1 MVPGDERTLSGRDFT
16 LEKYAALCQAIT
28 SSGYTSLTIRD
39 YLSRPD
45 PPPQVVLVRHD
56 VDDNIR
62 FVPPLA
68 RIDHQHG
75 IHATYYFR
83 CTPHVY
89 VPEVID
95 SVAALNHEIG
105 YHYEALDRARGDISE
120 AIRIFG
126 AELARFRERYDV
138 KTACM
143 HGNPLS
149 PHDNRK
155 IWDHASL
162 AQFGL
167 LGEPYL
173 SLDYSRIA
181 YFSDTGRNWSGL
193 YKVKDVVQSVR
204 GEDGIETTDDLIT
217 AIRSRRYDQ
226 MCILVHPARWTGTLT
241 DYLSRYLL
249 DLVHDAGKRWIL
261 RR

>member
-1 MVPGDERTLSGRDFT
+1 VLSGRDFT
-16 LEKYAALCQAIT
+16 LEKYAALCEAIT
-28 SSGYTSLTIRD
+28 TSGYTSLTFRD
-39 YLSRPD
+39 YLSLPETLPR
-45 PPPQVVLVRHD
+45 VVLVRHD
-56 VDDNIR
+56 VDDHIR
-62 FVPPLA
+62 FVPAIA

-83 CTPHVY
+83 MTGRVF

-95 SVAALNHEIG
+95 AVSALGHEIG
-105 YHYEALDRARGDISE
+105 YHYETMDRARGDIPE
-120 AIRIFG
+120 AIRLFG
-126 AELARFRERYDV
+126 TELARFRERYDV

-149 PHDNRK
+149 PYDNRK
-155 IWDHASL
+155 IWEQATP

-173 SLDYSRIA
+173 SLDYSQIA
-181 YFSDTGRNWSGL
+181 YFSDTGRNWSGR
-193 YKVKDVVQSVR
+193 YKVKDVVSSIR
-204 GEDGIETTDDLIT
+204 GADGIESTDDLI
-217 AIRSRRYDQ
+217 AAVRSHRYNC
-226 MCILVHPARWTGTLT
+226 MSILVHPARWTGTLP

-261 RR
+261 RRPR